1 MIPARIRTPTSANE
15 HDPPQDPARSEK
27 EFTIPFAL
35 PRDPWVKHSQSLY
48 DPAQRH
54 PTRVRSPHDTAHPP
68 LQMDTTPP
76 GSRTIPR
83 RCLRSPSRSR
93 VIPRRN
99 TPNPIT
105 IWHNGILQRYCART
119 IPHTHLCK
127 WVRSPSGSRKI
138 PSRCACDPFTIPC
151 DPEEK
156 HSQSPHVPAQRY
168 PTRA

>member
-1 MIPARIRTPTSANE
+1 MPFRIPR
-15 HDPPQDPARSEK
+15 DPEK
-27 EFTIPFAL
+27 EFTIPFAIL
-35 PRDPWVKHSQSLY
+35 RDPCVKHSQSLY
-48 DPAQRH
+48 DPEQGD
-54 PTRVRSPHDTAHPP
+54 PTRIRPPHDTAHPP

-99 TPNPIT
+99 THNALT
-105 IWHNGILQRYCART
+105 IRHNGILLRYDART

-156 HSQSPHVPAQRY
+156 HAKSLRDPTQRR
-168 PTRA
+168 PTRL